1 MDIYVGNL
9 NWKASDNELKDLFS
23 RYGEVTKVNIVKDK
37 MTRRSKGYGFVEFT
51 SDSDANNA
59 INELNGKEFMGR
71 NLVVNQA
78 KPRQERSENSGGY

>member
-1 MDIYVGNL
+1 VGNL

-37 MTRRSKGYGFVEFT
+37 MTRRSKGYGFVEFA

>member
-23 RYGEVTKVNIVKDK
+23 RFGEVTKINIVKDK
-37 MTRRSKGYGFVEFT
+37 MTRRSKGYGFVEFA

-78 KPRQERSENSGGY
+78 KPRQERTENSGGY

>member
-1 MDIYVGNL
+1 MDIYVGNI

-37 MTRRSKGYGFVEFT
+37 MTRRSKGYGFVEFA

>member
-37 MTRRSKGYGFVEFT
+37 MTRRSKGYGFVEFA

>member
-37 MTRRSKGYGFVEFT
+37 MTRRSKGYGFVEFA

-59 INELNGKEFMGR
+59 VNELNGKEFMGR

>member
-37 MTRRSKGYGFVEFT
+37 MTRRSKGYGFVEFA

-78 KPRQERSENSGGY
+78 KPRQDRSENSGGY